1 MLRRHRSCHRLVS
14 CWRMLRRHRS
24 CHWLVSWWR
33 ILRRHRSCPRLVSW
47 WRMLRRHRSS
57 PLLLSWRS
65 LLLLNSSHLLLLPSS
80 MHLRSLPSTW
90 ERSLL
95 LHHCT
100 TRQLRHG
107 TSLCNL
113 SIRVSRNFRL
123 STFRGTGLHATLLQR
138 WAFPFGGG
146 LATRPQVRVALA
158 LGGGRGKGGGGK
170 GGRPISSTSIF
181 GRIGCSGAIAS
192 APYKSQDLKKQQS

>member
-1 MLRRHRSCHRLVS
+1 MLRRHRSCHRLVSSRMLRRHRSCHRLVS

-138 WAFPFGGG
+138 WAFP
-146 LATRPQVRVALA
+146 
-158 LGGGRGKGGGGK
+158 GRRRRCIFLPTLWRWHHLSTARTTSHISHLR
-170 GGRPISSTSIF
+170 GRLNHPTPS
-181 GRIGCSGAIAS
+181 
-192 APYKSQDLKKQQS
+192 